1 MAIPIIYPSHLSW
14 VQFLDK
20 NIDIAS
26 HFHGRMKMK
35 VPKGIA
41 IFEAMDQTVELADL
55 DINTNFQA
63 FAEKYEKTMSLKV
76 NRLPINIKERLFQ
89 SDKSYKLL
97 NITVNRTYLGGTI
110 FRVNN
115 DTLSI
120 AFAAAE
126 HGSVGRTDL
135 NAKDITEYYLKKLA
149 IETGLAKM
157 VHGRDRNLYGDTGSN
172 IGLAMIKCGYGM
184 RPVYTNAADTIV
196 HKSYE
201 WAGKAP
207 VVIFGS
213 ESEEKIDK
221 VFIFT
226 KDKEYFTVKY
236 GKLLKI
242 DGITPIMLDNTD

>member
-1 MAIPIIYPSHLSW
+1 MAIPIIYPRHISW

-63 FAEKYEKTMSLKV
+63 FAEKYEKIMSLKV
-76 NRLPINIKERLFQ
+76 SHLPINIKERLFQ

-97 NITVNRTYLGGTI
+97 NLTVNGTYLGGTV
-110 FRVNN
+110 FRIHN
-115 DTLSI
+115 DTLCI
-120 AFAAAE
+120 AYAAAE
-126 HGSVGRTDL
+126 HGSVGRTGL

-149 IETGLAKM
+149 IETGLTKI

-172 IGLAMIKCGYGM
+172 IGLAMIKSGYGM
-184 RPVYTNAADTIV
+184 QPVYSRAAGTII

-201 WAGKAP
+201 WAGKDP

-213 ESEEKIDK
+213 ESDEKIDK

-226 KDKEYFTVKY
+226 KDKEGFIVKF

-242 DGITPIMLDNTD
+242 EGVTPVILDYTN